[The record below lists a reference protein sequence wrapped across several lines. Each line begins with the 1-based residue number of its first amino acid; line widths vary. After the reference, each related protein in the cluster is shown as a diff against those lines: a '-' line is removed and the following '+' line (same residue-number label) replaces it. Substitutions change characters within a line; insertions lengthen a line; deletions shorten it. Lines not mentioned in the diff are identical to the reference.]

1 LHAGLSGKA
10 LRTGSFAKNTLESNG
25 GEFIGDVIYENIK

>member
-10 LRTGSFAKNTLESNG
+10 LRTGSFAKNALESNDR
-25 GEFIGDVIYENIK
+25 EVIGDVIYENIK